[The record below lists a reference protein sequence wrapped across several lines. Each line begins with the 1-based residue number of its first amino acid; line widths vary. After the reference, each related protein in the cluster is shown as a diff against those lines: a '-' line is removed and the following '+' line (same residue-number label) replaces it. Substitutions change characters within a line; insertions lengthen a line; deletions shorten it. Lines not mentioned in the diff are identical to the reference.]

1 MRGEPGSLIISS
13 VLEVWATH
21 ETHDDKR
28 QYCLNQGYSFAEFHA
43 DHVLE
48 AHTNALVGRISSV
61 KWTGVQLVALHLGVI
76 VFAPFQI

>member
-48 AHTNALVGRISSV
+48 AHKNAPNNSV
-61 KWTGVQLVALHLGVI
+61 YKLENLKIHCFEREDCAH
-76 VFAPFQI
+76 ARK